1 MPKNTLNDLNNIL
14 FEQLER
20 LNDIDMEND
29 DVEALDKEIKRA
41 DAIGKVSKQI
51 IKNATLALRGK
62 QYLDT
67 YGVERAEVPEVLQL
81 QEKEK

>member
-1 MPKNTLNDLNNIL
+1 MKNTLNDLNNIL

-20 LNDIDMEND
+20 LNDIDIEQD
-29 DVEALDKEIKRA
+29 SVEVVDKEIKRA
-41 DAIGKVSKQI
+41 NAINKVSTQI
-51 IKNATLALRGK
+51 IKNATLALNGK
-62 QYLDT
+62 KYLDS

>member
-1 MPKNTLNDLNNIL
+1 MPRNTLNDLNNIL

-20 LNDIDMEND
+20 LNDIDFEND
-29 DVEALDKEIKRA
+29 DIEVVDKEIKRA

-62 QYLDT
+62 QYLDS
-67 YGVERAEVPEVLQL
+67 YGTERAEVPQVLQL